1 MKTCDELII
10 GSYSMLPRRSC
21 KKKQKYL
28 KRWKKLTNMIGDDKP
43 SNVQVWDHP
52 YITSVKGVGGWGR
65 KMVNFAD
72 IQYCIYADIVK
83 ALSK

>member
-1 MKTCDELII
+1 
-10 GSYSMLPRRSC
+10 
-21 KKKQKYL
+21 
-28 KRWKKLTNMIGDDKP
+28 MIGDDKP

-72 IQYCIYADIVK
+72 LQYCIYADIVVWGWSEK
-83 ALSK
+83 VQKYAGVI

>member
-1 MKTCDELII
+1 
-10 GSYSMLPRRSC
+10 
-21 KKKQKYL
+21 
-28 KRWKKLTNMIGDDKP
+28 MIGDDKP

-52 YITSVKGVGGWGR
+52 YITSTKGLGGWGW